1 VFSSSKCSLFHNS
14 IVFGSCIIHILYTGC
29 AKTKKKNNSVSK
41 RLNAELNPICHLL
54 ALLGAHHIFHV
65 SRIGVKT
72 QRYGFRKEVKG
83 KVTLEEATKAQKG
96 SRGIAPLFL

>member
-1 VFSSSKCSLFHNS
+1 LVPVLFTFY
-14 IVFGSCIIHILYTGC
+14 IQDVL
-29 AKTKKKNNSVSK
+29 KLKKNNSGSK